1 MSITTVEFRTC
12 ECGAKRG
19 YEDERLASKALG
31 KAQAKR
37 HRAGD
42 RKGTRRG
49 LLRENRFYE
58 CDYGM
63 YHLTSQSR
71 AAHFGAAA

>member
-1 MSITTVEFRTC
+1 MSITAVEFKTC
-12 ECGAKRG
+12 ACGAKRG
-19 YEDERLASKALG
+19 YEDEHVAAKALG

-49 LLRENRFYE
+49 LHRENRFYE
-58 CDYGM
+58 CSYGM
-63 YHLTSQSR
+63 FHLTSQSR
-71 AAHFGAAA
+71 MAYQGAAA